1 MLRPMPLDDT
11 TRDQIRQLI
20 HANDVMLF
28 MKGHREAPQCGFSAR
43 VVQMLDQCVS
53 EYATFDVLSNGAL
66 REGIK
71 EFSSWP
77 TIPQLYVKGE
87 FIGGCDIISELFESG
102 ELLETFG
109 IAPGD
114 VAPPR
119 IEITDA
125 AAKSIRESLQGMPA
139 DQALHLGIDARH
151 QAKLFVGEPAPN
163 SIRVESQAIVLHLD
177 PLSATR
183 ADGAN
188 IDLVKTE
195 QGVGFRVHLP
205 NAPEPG

>member
-1 MLRPMPLDDT
+1 MLRAMPLDDT
-11 TRDQIRQLI
+11 TRDQIQTLI
-20 HANDVMLF
+20 DGNPVMLF

-43 VVQMLDQCVS
+43 VIQMLDQLVS
-53 EYATFDVLSNGAL
+53 DYTTFDVLSSGTV

-87 FIGGCDIISELFESG
+87 FIGGCDIITELFETG
-102 ELLETFG
+102 ELLDTFG

-114 VAPPR
+114 VAPPN

-125 AAKSIRESLQGMPA
+125 AAQSIRESLQGMPT
-139 DQALHLGIDARH
+139 DQALHLGIDARY
-151 QAKLFVGEPAPN
+151 QAKLFVTPPAPN
-163 SIRVESQAIVLHLD
+163 SVQVEVQSIVMHLD
-177 PLSATR
+177 PLSAQR
-183 ADGAN
+183 AEGAS
-188 IDLVKTE
+188 IDLVKTN

-205 NAPEPG
+205 NAPEL